1 MIVDDEPAAVSLLE
15 VLIGQTTNWE
25 LAYKCYHALDALAYL
40 KEHEVDLIFLDINM
54 PLINGVEL
62 ASILPNGQAIIFT
75 TAHSEHALESYN
87 YRTIDYL
94 LKPITLKRFLAAT
107 LKVEEHLKISRAS
120 NQQLPEMQPSGQ
132 QPAGQQP
139 AGQQPAGQ
147 KPIERKPEEPQS
159 DDTYFFIK
167 SGNEHR
173 KVLLNDILFFE
184 GRKEYV
190 RVVTPAIDLLT
201 YRRLKDIEAQL
212 PPPFARVHQ
221 SYIVNLRQITKI
233 QDNHIHIGDQR
244 IPLGDKYKEEVM
256 ELIRKKTF

>member
-1 MIVDDEPAAVSLLE
+1 MSLRCMIVDDEPAAVSLLE

-40 KEHEVDLIFLDINM
+40 KENEVDLIFLDINM

-62 ASILPNGQAIIFT
+62 ASLLPKGQAIIFT

-87 YRTIDYL
+87 YHTIDYL

-107 LKVEEHLKISRAS
+107 LKVEDQLKMSRS
-120 NQQLPEMQPSGQ
+120 ENQQLPGQQPSGQ
-132 QPAGQQP
+132 QPGAQP
-139 AGQQPAGQ
+139 LAERPAADLS
-147 KPIERKPEEPQS
+147 S

-167 SGNEHR
+167 SGTEHH

-190 RVVTPAIDLLT
+190 RVVTPTIDLLT

-212 PPPFARVHQ
+212 PLPYARVHQ

>member
-1 MIVDDEPAAVSLLE
+1 MSLRCMIVDDEPGAVNLLE
-15 VLIGQTTNWE
+15 VLIEQTTNWLLE
-25 LAYKCYHALDALAYL
+25 YKCYHALDALAYL

-62 ASILPNGQAIIFT
+62 AALLPKGQPIIFT
-75 TAHSEHALESYN
+75 TAYSEHALESYN

-107 LKVEEHLKISRAS
+107 LKVEEYLKTPPNQHAQEQRAS
-120 NQQLPEMQPSGQ
+120 TQPLS
-132 QPAGQQP
+132 
-139 AGQQPAGQ
+139 
-147 KPIERKPEEPQS
+147 ERPTS
-159 DDTYFFIK
+159 DLSADDTYFFIK
-167 SGNEHR
+167 SGTEHR

-190 RVVTPAIDLLT
+190 RVVTATIDILT

-212 PPPFARVHQ
+212 PPPFCRVHQ
-221 SYIVNLRQITKI
+221 SYIVNLRQVTKI

-244 IPLGDKYKEEVM
+244 IPMGDKYKEEVM